1 MDGMAGRRAG
11 PRTGLAG
18 HRPDALFISTG
29 HKAMKNMLLVVL
41 ICTALSAAMA
51 QTSTGTSPSATAP
64 AGQAQTTADSAPI
77 SPSTPVTDDWNG
89 YTRHTF
95 QFEGRTCYIV
105 DPKWD
110 ATGKPW
116 LWRARFWGHR
126 PEVDLALLAQ
136 GYHLVYMDVIEML
149 GNQEA
154 VGHWNDF
161 YKLLTTTYHL
171 NRKTEME
178 GMSRGSM
185 YVYAWA
191 EQNPDK
197 VAAIYADAP
206 LCSIRSLL
214 ALHDGQPD
222 PARWKMAVDAF
233 GFHDVNEALAYRGSP
248 IDNLA
253 PLAKAG
259 VPLLHVVGD
268 ADTVVPVE
276 ENTRIMEQRYKA
288 LGGTIQVIVKP
299 GVGHVHGLDDPM
311 PIIEF
316 LLAHRPTA

>member
-1 MDGMAGRRAG
+1 VNVAG
-11 PRTGLAG
+11 GLDCHWQTHILG
-18 HRPDALFISTG
+18 
-29 HKAMKNMLLVVL
+29 KAMNNILLVGL
-41 ICTALSAAMA
+41 ICTALSAPVA
-51 QTSTGTSPSATAP
+51 QTSTATSPSGSAP
-64 AGQAQTTADSAPI
+64 AAPAQTTVDSSPI
-77 SPSTPVTDDWNG
+77 PASTPATDDWNG

-105 DPKWD
+105 DPKWN
-110 ATGKPW
+110 ATGNPW

-136 GYHLVYMDVIEML
+136 GYHLVYMDVAEML

-171 NRKTEME
+171 NRKAEME
-178 GMSRGSM
+178 GMSRGGM

-191 EQNPDK
+191 EQNPEK

-206 LCSIRSLL
+206 LCDVKSLL
-214 ALHDGQPD
+214 ALHDGQPE

-268 ADTVVPVE
+268 ADTVVPVD

-288 LGGTIQVIVKP
+288 LGGSIQVIVKP

-316 LLAHRPTA
+316 LVAHRPRI

>member
-1 MDGMAGRRAG
+1 MDGMARRRAG
-11 PRTGLAG
+11 PRTGPAG
-18 HRPDALFISTG
+18 HRQDALFMSTG
-29 HKAMKNMLLVVL
+29 HRAMKNMLLVVL
-41 ICTALSAAMA
+41 ICTALSTAMA
-51 QTSTGTSPSATAP
+51 QTSTGTSPSASAP

-161 YKLLTTTYHL
+161 YKLLTTSYHL
-171 NRKTEME
+171 NRKAEME
-178 GMSRGSM
+178 GMSRGGM

-197 VAAIYADAP
+197 VAAMYADAP

-288 LGGTIQVIVKP
+288 LGGSIQVIVKP

-316 LLAHRPTA
+316 LVAHRPTA

>member
-1 MDGMAGRRAG
+1 VNVAG
-11 PRTGLAG
+11 GLDCHWQTHILG
-18 HRPDALFISTG
+18 
-29 HKAMKNMLLVVL
+29 KAMNNMLLVGL
-41 ICTALSAAMA
+41 ICTALSVPVA
-51 QTSTGTSPSATAP
+51 QTSTATSPSASAP
-64 AGQAQTTADSAPI
+64 AAPAQTTVDSGPTSA
-77 SPSTPVTDDWNG
+77 SAPVTDDWNG

-116 LWRARFWGHR
+116 LWRARFWGYR

-136 GYHLVYMDVIEML
+136 GYHLVYMDVAEML

-171 NRKTEME
+171 NRKAEME
-178 GMSRGSM
+178 GMSRGGM

-206 LCSIRSLL
+206 LCDVKSLL
-214 ALHDGQPD
+214 ALHNGQPES
-222 PARWKMAVDAF
+222 ARWKMAVDAF
-233 GFHDVNEALAYRGSP
+233 GFHDVKEALAYRGSP

-259 VPLLHVVGD
+259 VPLLHVVGG

-288 LGGTIQVIVKP
+288 LGGSIQVIVKP

-316 LLAHRPTA
+316 LVAHRPRA

>member
-1 MDGMAGRRAG
+1 MN
-11 PRTGLAG
+11 
-18 HRPDALFISTG
+18 
-29 HKAMKNMLLVVL
+29 NMLLVGL
-41 ICTALSAAMA
+41 ICTALSLA
-51 QTSTGTSPSATAP
+51 QTSTATSPSASAP
-64 AGQAQTTADSAPI
+64 AAPAQTTVDSGPTSA
-77 SPSTPVTDDWNG
+77 SAPVTDDWNG

-136 GYHLVYMDVIEML
+136 GYHLVYMDVAEML
-149 GNQEA
+149 GNLEA

-171 NRKTEME
+171 NRKAEME
-178 GMSRGSM
+178 GMSRGGM

-206 LCSIRSLL
+206 VCDVKSLL
-214 ALHDGQPD
+214 ALHDGQPE

-233 GFHDVNEALAYRGSP
+233 GFHDVKEALAYRGSP

-276 ENTRIMEQRYKA
+276 ENTGILEQRYKA
-288 LGGTIQVIVKP
+288 LGGSIQVIVKP
-299 GVGHVHGLDDPM
+299 GIGHVHGLDDPM

-316 LLAHRPTA
+316 LVAHRPRA

>member
-1 MDGMAGRRAG
+1 VNVAG
-11 PRTGLAG
+11 GLDCHWQTHILG
-18 HRPDALFISTG
+18 
-29 HKAMKNMLLVVL
+29 KAMNNMLLVGL
-41 ICTALSAAMA
+41 ICTALSAPVP
-51 QTSTGTSPSATAP
+51 QTSTATSPSASAP
-64 AGQAQTTADSAPI
+64 AAPAQTTVDSGPI
-77 SPSTPVTDDWNG
+77 SASTPVTDDWNG

-105 DPKWD
+105 DPKWN
-110 ATGKPW
+110 ATGNPW

-136 GYHLVYMDVIEML
+136 GYHLVYMDVAEML

-171 NRKTEME
+171 NRKAEME
-178 GMSRGSM
+178 GMSRGGM

-206 LCSIRSLL
+206 LCDVKSLL
-214 ALHDGQPD
+214 ALHDGQPE
-222 PARWKMAVDAF
+222 PTRWKMAVDAF
-233 GFHDVNEALAYRGSP
+233 GFHDVNEALAYRRSP

-288 LGGTIQVIVKP
+288 LGGSMQVIVKP

-316 LLAHRPTA
+316 LVAHRPRV

>member
-1 MDGMAGRRAG
+1 VNVAG
-11 PRTGLAG
+11 GLDCHWQTHILG
-18 HRPDALFISTG
+18 
-29 HKAMKNMLLVVL
+29 KAMNNMLLVGL
-41 ICTALSAAMA
+41 ICTALSAPVP
-51 QTSTGTSPSATAP
+51 QTSTATSPSASAP
-64 AGQAQTTADSAPI
+64 AAPAQTTVDSGPI
-77 SPSTPVTDDWNG
+77 SASTPVTDDWNG

-105 DPKWD
+105 DPKWN
-110 ATGKPW
+110 ATGNPW

-136 GYHLVYMDVIEML
+136 GYHLVYMDVAEML

-171 NRKTEME
+171 NRKAEME
-178 GMSRGSM
+178 GMSRGGM

-206 LCSIRSLL
+206 LCDVKSLL
-214 ALHDGQPD
+214 ALHNGQPES
-222 PARWKMAVDAF
+222 ARWKMAVDAF
-233 GFHDVNEALAYRGSP
+233 GFHDVKEALAYRGSP

-259 VPLLHVVGD
+259 VPLLHVVGG

-288 LGGTIQVIVKP
+288 LGGSIQVIVKP

-316 LLAHRPTA
+316 LVAHRPRA